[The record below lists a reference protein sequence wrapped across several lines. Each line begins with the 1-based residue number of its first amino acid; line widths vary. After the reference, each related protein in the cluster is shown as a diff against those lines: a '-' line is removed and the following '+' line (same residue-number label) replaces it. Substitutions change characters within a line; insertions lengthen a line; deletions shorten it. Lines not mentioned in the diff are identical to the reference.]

1 MIMVIKSY
9 IKAIAGYLP
18 EKIEQN
24 DVTKRLTKKTGIYER
39 HIAGE
44 QECASDLAVH
54 AAERMFMQCA
64 IKRESIDFIILCTQ
78 SPDYFLPTTACI
90 LQERLRLSKRCG
102 AFDINLGCSGYI
114 YGLSIAKGLIET
126 GQAKQVLLLT
136 AETYSKFIHPED
148 ESVRPL
154 FGDGATATLIAAEQT
169 DKEGIYSFSFG
180 TDGSG
185 ANHLIVPAGAHRNP
199 YCKTSAVEQV
209 DDGGNRRTNYHLYMN
224 GGEISNFALNVVPDT
239 VCAILEKSGLQKT
252 DVDYYVFH
260 QANKFMLDFLQQ
272 KCELQGLP
280 FWNNST
286 NCGNTVSSSVPLAIT
301 QLLETAKAPTLDKVM
316 LVGFG
321 VGLSWAGCM
330 VNLSPMIR

>member
-1 MIMVIKSY
+1 MGIKSY

-18 EKIEQN
+18 EKVEQN
-24 DVTKRLTKKTGIYER
+24 DATKRLTKKTGIYER

-44 QECASDLAVH
+44 QECASDLAVQ
-54 AAERMFMQCA
+54 AAEKMFSQYA
-64 IKRESIDFIILCTQ
+64 VERESIDFIILCTQ
-78 SPDYFLPTTACI
+78 SPDYFLPTTACL

-102 AFDINLGCSGYI
+102 AFDVNLGCSGYI

-136 AETYSKFIHPED
+136 AETYSKFIHPDD
-148 ESVRPL
+148 ETVKPL

-169 DKEGIYSFSFG
+169 DKDRIYSFSFG

-185 ANHLIVPAGAHRNP
+185 ANHLIVPAGAQRNP
-199 YCKTSAVEQV
+199 YGKTSKVEQV
-209 DDGGNRRTNYHLYMN
+209 DDSGNRRTNYHLYMN
-224 GGEISNFALNVVPDT
+224 GGEISNFALNVVPNT

-260 QANKFMLDFLQQ
+260 QANKFMLEFLQQ

-280 FWNNST
+280 FWNNPT

-301 QLLETAKAPTLDKVM
+301 QLLEAEKSIPLGRVM
-316 LVGFG
+316 VIGFG

-330 VNLSPMIR
+330 VDLSHLAR

>member
-1 MIMVIKSY
+1 MGTKAY

-18 EKIEQN
+18 EKVERN
-24 DVTKRLTKKTGIYER
+24 DAAKRLTKKTGIYER

-44 QECASDLAVH
+44 QECASDLAVQ
-54 AAERMFMQCA
+54 AAERMFLQYE
-64 IKRESIDFIILCTQ
+64 IERESIDFIILCTQ

-90 LQERLRLSKRCG
+90 LQERLQLSKHCG
-102 AFDINLGCSGYI
+102 AFDFNLGCSGYI

-148 ESVRPL
+148 ETVKPL
-154 FGDGATATLIAAEQT
+154 FGDGATATLIATEHT
-169 DKEGIYSFSFG
+169 DKDGIDSLVFG

-185 ANHLIVPAGAHRNP
+185 AKHLIVPAGGQRNP
-199 YCKTSAVEQV
+199 YCKIAKVEQV
-209 DDGGNRRTNYHLYMN
+209 DDSGNRRTNYHLYMN

-239 VCAILEKSGLQKT
+239 VNAILEKASMGKK

-272 KCELQGLP
+272 KCELHGLP
-280 FWNNST
+280 FWNNPT
-286 NCGNTVSSSVPLAIT
+286 NCGNTVSSSVPLALT
-301 QLLETAKAPTLDKVM
+301 QLLEAEKSLPLNRVM
-316 LVGFG
+316 VMGFG

-330 VNLSPMIR
+330 VDLSHLPR